1 MARRKEPSIPDAIL
15 DQLLAE
21 ADAKTEFDP
30 GGQEIIMRNTPKGA
44 AVYGVDIG
52 KTRFDVVGLD
62 AAGAVIERL
71 KFRRET
77 LLAFSAVAPKAHI
90 GMEACP
96 GSQWLARQLQAHG
109 HRVSIIPAQFVK
121 P

>member
-1 MARRKEPSIPDAIL
+1 MMAAQPK
-15 DQLLAE
+15 
-21 ADAKTEFDP
+21 
-30 GGQEIIMRNTPKGA
+30 EIIMRNTPKGA

-77 LLAFSAVAPKAHI
+77 LLAFFAVAPKAHI

-96 GSQWLARQLQAHG
+96 GSQ
-109 HRVSIIPAQFVK
+109 
-121 P
+121 

>member
-1 MARRKEPSIPDAIL
+1 
-15 DQLLAE
+15 
-21 ADAKTEFDP
+21 
-30 GGQEIIMRNTPKGA
+30 
-44 AVYGVDIG
+44 
-52 KTRFDVVGLD
+52 
-62 AAGAVIERL
+62 VIERL